1 MLIQNAANLEKLEKI
16 RTLQYLSHM
25 VLKLY
30 EDLSR
35 DLKDDKMRFRLE
47 MSFSPGCQI
56 N

>member
-35 DLKDDKMRFRLE
+35 DLKVK
-47 MSFSPGCQI
+47 FSLRYKLL
-56 N
+56 NK